1 VVTSTAASPAPPPR
15 RALRFAVR
23 IAIALPLALVLLAV
37 SLAFYRPSWY
47 RSQSTRPA
55 DPQAVRD
62 DLRDAAQGFSDA
74 LMQPGI
80 FDVHLRE
87 NQLVQWIA
95 MRAEIFP
102 LIERRIPR
110 EWSDPT
116 IRFRDGV
123 IRLAAT
129 YRGGGPN
136 VVISIDLDV
145 AVDSDEICLKVVRC
159 RAGALPLPIAIF
171 ARNLSA
177 PIDIAPDKAWRGS
190 PRMLGDLLDGLHVD
204 ARAVWPN
211 GQRLYAVLGIT
222 VRRDTL
228 DLKIESLGP
237 ARQSRR
243 KTHSDGLPNPFAD
256 NP

>member
-1 VVTSTAASPAPPPR
+1 M
-15 RALRFAVR
+15 
-23 IAIALPLALVLLAV
+23 AIVLPLALLLLAV

-47 RSQSTRPA
+47 RSQSARPA

-62 DLRDAAQGFSDA
+62 DLRDSAQSFSDA

-87 NQLVQWIA
+87 DQIVQWIA
-95 MRAEIFP
+95 MRSEIFP

-116 IRFRDGV
+116 IRFRDGT

-129 YRGGGPN
+129 YSGHGPS

-145 AVDSDEICLKVVRC
+145 DVDADDIRLKVVRC
-159 RAGALPLPIAIF
+159 RAGALPLPTAVF
-171 ARNLSA
+171 ARALSE

-190 PRMLGDLLDGLHVD
+190 PRIHGNLLSGLHI
-204 ARAVWPN
+204 ASRAVWPN
-211 GQRLYAVLGIT
+211 GERLYTVLGIT

-256 NP
+256 SP